1 MCQTLLNARDAV
13 VNGIKT
19 WFLAPIRIMSI
30 QKSVRNLRKLEIGDF
45 SPEVNFNDLV
55 SWPLS

>member
-1 MCQTLLNARDAV
+1 MCQTLLNARDTV

-45 SPEVNFNDLV
+45 SPEANFIDLV
-55 SWPLS
+55 TWPLS